1 MNATADESQLF
12 RALVEQ
18 SPDALIFADP
28 DGNVRVW
35 NTAAQAMFG
44 YSAAEAIGQ
53 NLDFIIPEHLRA
65 RHWEGY
71 ARAIAAGR
79 TRPDARPML
88 TRATHKDGSKLYAEF
103 AFGIVAD
110 GQRVLGAIAT
120 ARPKAKPN
128 A

>member
-1 MNATADESQLF
+1 MNPAEAPQPELF

-18 SPDALIFADP
+18 SPDALIFADLE
-28 DGNVRVW
+28 GNVRVW
-35 NTAAQAMFG
+35 NARAAAMFG

-103 AFGIVAD
+103 AFGIVTD

-120 ARPKAKPN
+120 ARPAAKP
-128 A
+128 

>member
-1 MNATADESQLF
+1 MNETAAIESRLD

-18 SPDALIFADP
+18 SPDAIIFADP
-28 DGNVRVW
+28 EGTVRVW
-35 NTAAQAMFG
+35 NARAERMFG
-44 YSAAEAIGQ
+44 YSAAEAIGR

-103 AFGIVAD
+103 AFGIVTDAS
-110 GQRVLGAIAT
+110 QRVLGAIAT
-120 ARPKAKPN
+120 ARPAAKP
-128 A
+128 

>member
-1 MNATADESQLF
+1 MNPAEAPQPELF

-18 SPDALIFADP
+18 SPDALIFADTE
-28 DGNVRVW
+28 GNVRVW
-35 NTAAQAMFG
+35 NARAAAMFG
-44 YSAAEAIGQ
+44 YSAVEAIGQ

-71 ARAIAAGR
+71 ERALAAGR

-103 AFGIVAD
+103 AFGIVTD

-120 ARPKAKPN
+120 ARPAAKP
-128 A
+128 

>member
-1 MNATADESQLF
+1 MSASETEQLQLF

-28 DGNVRVW
+28 EGNVRVW
-35 NTAAQAMFG
+35 NARAEAMFG
-44 YSAAEAIGQ
+44 YPAAEAVGR

-88 TRATHKDGSKLYAEF
+88 TRAVHKDGSKLYAEF
-103 AFGIVAD
+103 AFAIVTA
-110 GQRVLGAIAT
+110 GERVLGALAT
-120 ARPKAKPN
+120 ARPASKA
-128 A
+128 

>member
-1 MNATADESQLF
+1 MNPAEAPQPELF
-12 RALVEQ
+12 RALVDQ
-18 SPDALIFADP
+18 SPDALIFADTE
-28 DGNVRVW
+28 GNVRVW
-35 NTAAQAMFG
+35 NARATAMFG
-44 YSAAEAIGQ
+44 YSAIEAIGQ

-103 AFGIVAD
+103 AFGIVTD

-120 ARPKAKPN
+120 ARPASKP
-128 A
+128 

>member
-1 MNATADESQLF
+1 MNTADTTQPDLF

-18 SPDALIFADP
+18 LPDALIFADP
-28 DGNVRVW
+28 EGNVRVW
-35 NTAAQAMFG
+35 NAQAQAMFG
-44 YSAAEAIGQ
+44 YTAAEAIGQ

-103 AFGIVAD
+103 AFGIVTD
-110 GQRVLGAIAT
+110 GQHVLGAIAT
-120 ARPKAKPN
+120 ARPASKKA
-128 A
+128 

>member
-1 MNATADESQLF
+1 MNPAEAPQPELF
-12 RALVEQ
+12 RALVDQ
-18 SPDALIFADP
+18 SPDALIFADTE
-28 DGNVRVW
+28 GNVRVW
-35 NTAAQAMFG
+35 NARATAMFG
-44 YSAAEAIGQ
+44 YSAVEAIGQ

-103 AFGIVAD
+103 AFGIVTD

-120 ARPKAKPN
+120 ARPASKP
-128 A
+128 

>member
-1 MNATADESQLF
+1 MNPADTTRPDLF

-28 DGNVRVW
+28 EGNVRVW
-35 NTAAQAMFG
+35 NAQAQAMFG
-44 YSAAEAIGQ
+44 YAAAEAIGQ

-103 AFGIVAD
+103 AFGIVTD
-110 GQRVLGAIAT
+110 GQRVLGALAT
-120 ARPKAKPN
+120 ARPASKP
-128 A
+128 

>member
-1 MNATADESQLF
+1 MNETAAIESRLD

-18 SPDALIFADP
+18 SPDAIIFADP
-28 DGNVRVW
+28 EGTVRVW
-35 NTAAQAMFG
+35 NTRAETMFG
-44 YSAAEAIGQ
+44 YSAAEAIGR

-103 AFGIVAD
+103 AFGIVID
-110 GQRVLGAIAT
+110 GSQRVLGALAT
-120 ARPKAKPN
+120 ARPAAKP
-128 A
+128 

>member
-1 MNATADESQLF
+1 MNAPEAQPELF

-18 SPDALIFADP
+18 SPDAIIFADP
-28 DGNVRVW
+28 QGNVRVW
-35 NTAAQAMFG
+35 NARAAALFG

-53 NLDFIIPEHLRA
+53 NLDFIIPEHLRV

-71 ARAIAAGR
+71 ARAIAAGH

-103 AFGIVAD
+103 AFGIVND
-110 GQRVLGAIAT
+110 GGRVLGAIAT
-120 ARPKAKPN
+120 ARPASKP
-128 A
+128 

>member
-1 MNATADESQLF
+1 MNPADTTQPELF

-28 DGNVRVW
+28 EGNVRVW
-35 NTAAQAMFG
+35 NVQAQAMFG
-44 YSAAEAIGQ
+44 YTAAEAIGQ

-103 AFGIVAD
+103 AFGIVTD
-110 GQRVLGAIAT
+110 GQCVLGALAT
-120 ARPKAKPN
+120 ARPASKP
-128 A
+128 

>member
-1 MNATADESQLF
+1 MNPAEAPQPELF

-18 SPDALIFADP
+18 SPDALIFADTE
-28 DGNVRVW
+28 GNVRVW
-35 NTAAQAMFG
+35 NARATAMFG
-44 YSAAEAIGQ
+44 YSAVEAIGQ

-103 AFGIVAD
+103 AFGIVTD

-120 ARPKAKPN
+120 ARPASKP
-128 A
+128 

>member
-1 MNATADESQLF
+1 MDVPDNPDTELF

-18 SPDALIFADP
+18 LPDVLIFADP
-28 DGNVRVW
+28 EGNVRVW
-35 NTAAQAMFG
+35 NARAEAFFG
-44 YSAAEAIGQ
+44 WSAAEAVGR

-71 ARAIAAGR
+71 ARAMAAGH

-103 AFGIVAD
+103 AFGIVKV
-110 GQRVLGAIAT
+110 GERVLGALAT
-120 ARPKAKPN
+120 ARPASRP
-128 A
+128 

>member
-1 MNATADESQLF
+1 MNTTANADLF

-28 DGNVRVW
+28 EGNVQVW
-35 NTAAQAMFG
+35 NAQAEAMFG
-44 YSAAEAIGQ
+44 YPAAEALGR

-71 ARAIAAGR
+71 ARALAAGR
-79 TRPDARPML
+79 TRPGARPML

-103 AFGIVAD
+103 AFGIVTD
-110 GQRVLGAIAT
+110 GARVLGALAT
-120 ARPKAKPN
+120 ARPAAKP

>member
-1 MNATADESQLF
+1 MNETAAIESRLE

-18 SPDALIFADP
+18 SPDAIIFADP
-28 DGNVRVW
+28 EGTVRVW
-35 NTAAQAMFG
+35 NARAETLFG
-44 YSAAEAIGQ
+44 YSAAEAIGR

-103 AFGIVAD
+103 AFGIVTDAS
-110 GQRVLGAIAT
+110 QRVLGAIAT
-120 ARPKAKPN
+120 ARPAAKP
-128 A
+128 

>member
-1 MNATADESQLF
+1 MIPAEAPQPELF

-28 DGNVRVW
+28 EGNVRVW
-35 NTAAQAMFG
+35 NTRAAAMFG

-103 AFGIVAD
+103 AFGIVTD

-120 ARPKAKPN
+120 ARPAAKP
-128 A
+128 

>member
-1 MNATADESQLF
+1 MNPAEAPQPELF
-12 RALVEQ
+12 RALVDQ
-18 SPDALIFADP
+18 SPDALIFADTG
-28 DGNVRVW
+28 GNVRVW
-35 NTAAQAMFG
+35 NARATAMFG
-44 YSAAEAIGQ
+44 YSAVEAIGQ

-103 AFGIVAD
+103 AFGIVTD

-120 ARPKAKPN
+120 ARPASKP
-128 A
+128 

>member
-1 MNATADESQLF
+1 MTPAEAPQPELF

-28 DGNVRVW
+28 EGNVRVW
-35 NTAAQAMFG
+35 NARAAALFG

-53 NLDFIIPEHLRA
+53 NLDFIIPEHLQA

-103 AFGIVAD
+103 AFGIVTD

-120 ARPKAKPN
+120 ARPAAKP
-128 A
+128 